1 MNACRRVGGPTGLV
15 IPAQWWAQRSPGQ
28 PGLDAAGTRVAVV
41 LERPAQDAFAE
52 VQAAVVFGA
61 LPLLKRGHAGFERDV
76 NDPPEQQPS
85 RARAHARAHAC
96 LISR

>member
-1 MNACRRVGGPTGLV
+1 VFE
-15 IPAQWWAQRSPGQ
+15 W
-28 PGLDAAGTRVAVV
+28 
-41 LERPAQDAFAE
+41 PAQDAFAE
-52 VQAAVVFGA
+52 VQAAVVSGA